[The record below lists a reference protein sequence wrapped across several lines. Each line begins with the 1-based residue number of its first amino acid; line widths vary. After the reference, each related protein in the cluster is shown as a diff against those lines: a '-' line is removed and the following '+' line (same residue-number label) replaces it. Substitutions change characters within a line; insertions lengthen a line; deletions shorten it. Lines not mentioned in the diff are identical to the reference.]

1 MLDPAALAV
10 YAGALFVAAATP
22 GPGIAAIVARVLGK
36 GARGASAF
44 ATGVAMGDIVWL
56 SFAIGGL
63 AVLAQTFQPLF
74 LAVKYCGAAYLLFLA
89 WKLWTAPVRT
99 HEAGEATRNERPLRL
114 FLAGLSVTLGNPKV
128 MIFYTALLPN
138 LVDLDRVNVTSFGE
152 LCAATLGV
160 LALVFSGYI
169 VLAARA
175 RHLFTSPRA
184 LTLINRGSGTVMA
197 GAAVAIAT
205 R

>member
-36 GARGASAF
+36 GLRGAVAF
-44 ATGVAMGDIVWL
+44 STGVAMGDIVWL

-63 AVLAQTFQPLF
+63 AMLAQSFQPLF
-74 LAVKYCGAAYLLFLA
+74 LAVKYLGAAYLLFLA
-89 WKLWTAPVRT
+89 WKMWTAPAMDPT
-99 HEAGEATRNERPLRL
+99 ATGDQRSDTPLRL
-114 FLAGLSVTLGNPKV
+114 FLGGLSVTLGNPKV

-138 LVDLDRVNVTSFGE
+138 LVDVDKVNVASFGE
-152 LCAATLGV
+152 LCLATLTV
-160 LALVFSGYI
+160 LSLVFSGYI
-169 VLAARA
+169 VLASRA

-184 LTLINRGSGTVMA
+184 LALVNRGSGTVMA

>member
-36 GARGASAF
+36 GPRGAVAF
-44 ATGVAMGDIVWL
+44 STGVAMGDIVWL

-63 AVLAQTFQPLF
+63 AVLAQTFQPVF
-74 LAVKYCGAAYLLFLA
+74 LAVKYLGAAYLLYLA
-89 WKLWTAPVRT
+89 WKLWSAPALDPAAVGDQRSET
-99 HEAGEATRNERPLRL
+99 PLRL
-114 FLAGLSVTLGNPKV
+114 FLGGLSVTLGNPKV

-138 LVDLDRVNVTSFGE
+138 LIDLDRVSVASFGE
-152 LCAATLGV
+152 LCLATLSV

-169 VLAARA
+169 ILAARA
-175 RHLFTSPRA
+175 RHLFTSPR
-184 LTLINRGSGTVMA
+184 R
-197 GAAVAIAT
+197 
-205 R
+205 